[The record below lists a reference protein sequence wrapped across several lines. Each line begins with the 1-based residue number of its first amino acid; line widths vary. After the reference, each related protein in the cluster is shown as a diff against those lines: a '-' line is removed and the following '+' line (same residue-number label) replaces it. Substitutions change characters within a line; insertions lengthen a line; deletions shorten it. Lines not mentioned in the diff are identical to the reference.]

1 MRKVKNK
8 KTVTKIALRSL
19 RARGSR
25 NLIAVCAIIL
35 TSVLFTALLPSAEAL
50 WKKARNPPSVRLEE
64 EPTQDI
70 SISRRKRQKR

>member
-19 RARGSR
+19 KARGSR

-35 TSVLFTALLPSAEAL
+35 TSVLFTALFTIGGSLVEKSQESTFRQVGG
-50 WKKARNPPSVRLEE
+50 KC
-64 EPTQDI
+64 
-70 SISRRKRQKR
+70 SRRI

>member
-19 RARGSR
+19 KARGSR

-35 TSVLFTALLPSAEAL
+35 TSVLFTALFTIGGSLVE
-50 WKKARNPPSVRLEE
+50 KVRNLLFVRLGEVL
-64 EPTQDI
+64 TQDI
-70 SISRRKRQKR
+70 SISQRKKQKR